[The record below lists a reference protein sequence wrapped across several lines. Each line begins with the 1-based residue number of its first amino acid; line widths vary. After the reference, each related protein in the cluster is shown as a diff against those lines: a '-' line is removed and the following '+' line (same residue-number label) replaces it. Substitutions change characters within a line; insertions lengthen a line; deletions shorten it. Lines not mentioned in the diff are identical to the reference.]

1 MSEQFSFL
9 AARWPKSKAP
19 RRADALALLEKLL
32 PWDDFEAM
40 LRPHYLA
47 DTRKFGRKG
56 YSLRMMARCW
66 VVACVWR
73 LSDDGLVN
81 LILDSLA
88 VAKFIG
94 CDPWQPRPPSESAFR
109 NFRHLVENAG
119 LSLTIRTKIDA
130 ALAEAGIQ
138 WRQGAIV
145 EPVFKRARQ
154 GEESGVKV

>member
-9 AARWPKSKAP
+9 SARWPKAKQP
-19 RRADALALLEKLL
+19 RRADALRLLESTL
-32 PWDDFEAM
+32 PWPEFESM
-40 LRPHYLA
+40 LRPHYQA
-47 DTRKFGRKG
+47 DNQRTGRKG
-56 YSLRMMARCW
+56 YSLKMMLRCW

-109 NFRHLVENAG
+109 NFRHLVENTVG
-119 LSLTIRTKIDA
+119 SLAIRNRIDA
-130 ALAEAGIQ
+130 AFAEAGIA
-138 WRQGAIV
+138 WRPGAIA
-145 EPVFKRARQ
+145 EPVFRRA
-154 GEESGVKV
+154 GK